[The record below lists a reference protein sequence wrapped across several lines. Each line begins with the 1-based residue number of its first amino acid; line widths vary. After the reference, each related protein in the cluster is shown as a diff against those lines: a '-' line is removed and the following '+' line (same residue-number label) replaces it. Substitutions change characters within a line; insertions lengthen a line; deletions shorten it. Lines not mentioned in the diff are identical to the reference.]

1 MDKVFAPRWFAAPD
15 LATLYAFTSPDVVME
30 HQRIGQRYR
39 RHLFEVRTYADRLHA
54 QALLDR
60 ADAGL
65 FVSMTQHEYEKAVK
79 NMERL
84 EPMP

>member
-1 MDKVFAPRWFAAPD
+1 MDKVFVPRWFAAPD
-15 LATLYAFTSPDVVME
+15 LATFYAVTSPDILVE

-39 RHLFEVRTYADRLHA
+39 RHLLEVRTYADRLYL

-65 FVSMTQHEYEKAVK
+65 FVSMTQGEYEEAVK
-79 NMERL
+79 NIERL

>member
-15 LATLYAFTSPDVVME
+15 LATLYAVTSPDVVME

-39 RHLFEVRTYADRLHA
+39 RHLFEVRTYADRLYV

-65 FVSMTQHEYEKAVK
+65 FVSMTQPEYEDAVK
-79 NMERL
+79 NIERL

>member
-1 MDKVFAPRWFAAPD
+1 MDKVFVPRWFAAPD
-15 LATLYAFTSPDVVME
+15 LATLYAVTSRDVLME

-39 RHLFEVRTYADRLHA
+39 RHLLEVRTYADRLHV

-60 ADAGL
+60 VDAGL
-65 FVSMTQHEYEKAVK
+65 FVSMAQHEYEEAVR

-84 EPMP
+84 EPML

>member
-1 MDKVFAPRWFAAPD
+1 MDKVFVPRWFATPD
-15 LATLYAFTSPDVVME
+15 LGSLYAMTSPDQVLE

-39 RHLFEVRTYADRLHA
+39 RHLLEVRTYADRLHA
-54 QALLDR
+54 QALLDG

-65 FVSMTQHEYEKAVK
+65 FVSMAQDEYEKAVK

>member
-1 MDKVFAPRWFAAPD
+1 MDKVFVPRWFAAPD
-15 LATLYAFTSPDVVME
+15 LATFYAVTSPDILVE

-39 RHLFEVRTYADRLHA
+39 RHLLEVRTYADRLHL

-65 FVSMTQHEYEKAVK
+65 FVSMTQGEYEEAVK
-79 NMERL
+79 NIERL

>member
-1 MDKVFAPRWFAAPD
+1 MDKVFVPRWFAAPD
-15 LATLYAFTSPDVVME
+15 LATFYAVTSPDILVE

-39 RHLFEVRTYADRLHA
+39 RHLLEVRTYADRLHL

-65 FVSMTQHEYEKAVK
+65 FVLMTQGEYEEAVK
-79 NMERL
+79 NIERL